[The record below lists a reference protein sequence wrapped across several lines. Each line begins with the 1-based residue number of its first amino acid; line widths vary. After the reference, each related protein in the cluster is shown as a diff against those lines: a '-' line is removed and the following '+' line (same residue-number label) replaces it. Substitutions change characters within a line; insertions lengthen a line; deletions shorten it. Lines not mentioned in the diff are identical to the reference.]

1 MKKGLVFTLVLALLL
16 SVVAASMA
24 EFGEIVPMYDHTNMI
39 SAALSINSGVAT
51 CQGLVR
57 PLSNQGK
64 ASIVVCLQ
72 RKNGTS
78 WATIALWSATAS
90 GFGRT
95 ASVEGTKAVS
105 GGYTYRVA
113 AIGTI
118 RDSAGTVLE
127 TTSDYSSE
135 ISY

>member
-1 MKKGLVFTLVLALLL
+1 MKRKLAFTLVLALLL
-16 SVVAASMA
+16 GVVAASTA
-24 EFGEIVPMYDHTNMI
+24 EFGEIVPMYDHTSLI
-39 SAALSINSGVAT
+39 SASLSISGGVAT

-64 ASIVVCLQ
+64 ASIVVRLQ
-72 RKNGTS
+72 RKNSTGWTTIDS
-78 WATIALWSATAS
+78 WNGTAS

-95 ASVEGTKAVS
+95 ALAEGTKAVS
-105 GGYTYRVA
+105 SGYTYRVA

-118 RDSAGTVLE
+118 RDSAGAVLE